1 MRSEQRARRL
11 DTTLGHI
18 LYLGLVLV
26 ALGGGAG
33 LAVTHVHRF
42 HLALAARRLAAK
54 NNAWLAEQ
62 CRTPEFYANMREHS
76 ALCDEV
82 ALAEADALWL
92 HALRDVFDGSRPC
105 GEAGCAEALAAGLGW
120 VFGRGVWA
128 LCAAG
133 AGALALSWSV
143 LAVQRALA
151 RGARRGAGRGTW
163 TRAAVL
169 RGATRSSGTWTRG
182 RASMRRWGTRTGA
195 AAAAW
200 AAWAAARRGG
210 GTRWRWARRRG
221 VISGGRR
228 KDLFRRCPGCPRCKS
243 RRTRASAC
251 LGGGASR
258 S

>member
-151 RGARRGAGRGTW
+151 RGGAARRGAGYLDAG
-163 TRAAVL
+163 
-169 RGATRSSGTWTRG
+169 RGATRCYAELGDVDAGPRFY
-182 RASMRRWGTRTGA
+182 A
-195 AAAAW
+195 ALGDAD
-200 AAWAAARRGG
+200 GG
-210 GTRWRWARRRG
+210 G
-221 VISGGRR
+221 GGG
-228 KDLFRRCPGCPRCKS
+228 LGG
-243 RRTRASAC
+243 
-251 LGGGASR
+251 LGGGAAR
-258 S
+258 RRHPLALGA